1 MASLRISQTTIWMS
15 SKKVPAERVTQ
26 GQDPLSA
33 IAEATL
39 KWGAREFLTRS
50 SLQDVVLFLGST
62 LCCTPPPTTR
72 HSLLWFGGVEHL
84 DAREKLTGP
93 TGSDQHRF
101 SG

>member
-1 MASLRISQTTIWMS
+1 MS

-33 IAEATL
+33 VAEATL

-62 LCCTPPPTTR
+62 LCCTPPPHNKALSAVVWRSGAFGREGEANRT
-72 HSLLWFGGVEHL
+72 HGFGPAQVLWVVDRGCI
-84 DAREKLTGP
+84 
-93 TGSDQHRF
+93 
-101 SG
+101 